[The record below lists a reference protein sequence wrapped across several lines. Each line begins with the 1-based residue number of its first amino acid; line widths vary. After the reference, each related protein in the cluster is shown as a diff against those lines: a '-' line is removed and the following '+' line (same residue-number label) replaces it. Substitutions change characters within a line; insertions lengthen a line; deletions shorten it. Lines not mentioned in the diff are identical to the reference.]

1 MKNPVF
7 LTITTDASFN
17 HQYSVGGYAFRIVS
31 DQQRINHSGIFK
43 SDLSN
48 SLQAELMCI
57 ANAIHTVV
65 KSGLK
70 ADLVVINTD
79 CQHGIIHIQKNKI
92 ELAKAIN
99 KLLVKLKESTECEK
113 YFIKHVKA
121 HTSSTKS
128 RNLANGWCDKE
139 AKKKMRE
146 AVKIKKQ
153 KDLVDTN

>member
-1 MKNPVF
+1 MKNPKF
-7 LTITTDASFN
+7 ITITTDASFN
-17 HQYSVGGYAFRIVS
+17 HQHKVGGYAFRIVS
-31 DQQRINHSGIFK
+31 DELRINHSGVFK

-48 SLQAELMCI
+48 ALEAELMCI
-57 ANAIHTVV
+57 ANAIHTLV

-70 ADLVVINTD
+70 CNLVVINTD
-79 CQHGIIHIQKNKI
+79 CQQGILHIKQNKI

-99 KLLVKLKESTECEK
+99 ELLGKLKESTECNK

-121 HTSSTKS
+121 HTNSTKS

-153 KDLVDTN
+153 KDLK